1 MIIKEKRTK
10 IIIGIVVLQNKID
23 NNDFSLI
30 KAQIALLNPKKVNN
44 IIDIG
49 NINIKN
55 IIKLSINYMNLC
67 YLLYTQILISLI
79 STLSPFE

>member
-1 MIIKEKRTK
+1 MINKEKRTK
-10 IIIGIVVLQNKID
+10 IIIGIIILQNKID

-49 NINIKN
+49 IINIKN
-55 IIKLSINYMNLC
+55 IIKLSINCRNLC
-67 YLLYTQILISLI
+67 YFLYTQISISLI
-79 STLSPFE
+79 